1 MLFDENIVGVKRDVF
16 ISAVQKELPKAE
28 DRPDGELL
36 STGFA
41 KPIYLLPLFQ
51 KKIAYGANHWP
62 FSYDDTSMKIDYSKG
77 ICPVTEDIEENKMF
91 INDYVRPPA
100 NIDDMK
106 DVVNAFVKVY
116 ENKKDLYIDLHGNI
130 FPTSTKFSER
140 VILIHTADN
149 INFDLK
155 NINSTDYGKKIFT
168 MINYIIND
176 IFLSKIISEIDI
188 NYNKNIIIYP
198 QVSKQ
203 KIIFGY
209 PEKIDVKFDKLMLF
223 YKKILPAKG
232 WNTYKSVNLKFK
244 NQIICDKKA

>member
-1 MLFDENIVGVKRDVF
+1 MIKILKNFIYILTTLFIVVIVIFSFKNNSSP
-16 ISAVQKELPKAE
+16 IKEIVVNL
-28 DRPDGELL
+28 
-36 STGFA
+36 
-41 KPIYLLPLFQ
+41 
-51 KKIAYGANHWP
+51 
-62 FSYDDTSMKIDYSKG
+62 
-77 ICPVTEDIEENKMF
+77 ENKFLDRYQIESLITEKMDKDS
-91 INDYVRPPA
+91 IIKNA
-100 NIDDMK
+100 NIIEK
-106 DVVNAFVKVY
+106 NILANPFVKEIKLYQDLSNKLIVDLVQY
-116 ENKKDLYIDLHGNI
+116 QPIARLVSENKKDFYIDLHGNI

-140 VILIHTADN
+140 VLLIHTADN

-209 PEKIDVKFDKLMLF
+209 PEQIDVKFDKLMLF

-232 WNTYKSVNLKFK
+232 WNTYKTVNLKFK
-244 NQIICDKKA
+244 NQIICDKKV

>member
-1 MLFDENIVGVKRDVF
+1 MIKILKNFIYILTTLFIVVIVIFSFKNNLNP
-16 ISAVQKELPKAE
+16 IKEIVVN
-28 DRPDGELL
+28 
-36 STGFA
+36 S
-41 KPIYLLPLFQ
+41 
-51 KKIAYGANHWP
+51 
-62 FSYDDTSMKIDYSKG
+62 
-77 ICPVTEDIEENKMF
+77 ENKFLNRYQIESLITEKMDKDS
-91 INDYVRPPA
+91 IIRNVNIIEKNILA
-100 NIDDMK
+100 NP
-106 DVVNAFVKVY
+106 FVKEIKLYQDLSNKLIVDLVQY
-116 ENKKDLYIDLHGNI
+116 QPIARLVSENKKDFYIDLHGNI

-140 VILIHTADN
+140 VLLIHTADN

-209 PEKIDVKFDKLMLF
+209 PEQIDVKFDKLMLF

-232 WNTYKSVNLKFK
+232 WNTYKTVNLKFK
-244 NQIICDKKA
+244 NQIICDKKV

>member
-1 MLFDENIVGVKRDVF
+1 MIKILKNFIYILTTFFIVVIVIFSFKNNSSP
-16 ISAVQKELPKAE
+16 IKEIVVNL
-28 DRPDGELL
+28 
-36 STGFA
+36 
-41 KPIYLLPLFQ
+41 
-51 KKIAYGANHWP
+51 
-62 FSYDDTSMKIDYSKG
+62 
-77 ICPVTEDIEENKMF
+77 ENKFLDRYQIESLITEKMDKDS
-91 INDYVRPPA
+91 IIKNA
-100 NIDDMK
+100 NIIEK
-106 DVVNAFVKVY
+106 NILANPFVKEIKLYQDLSNKLIVDLVQY
-116 ENKKDLYIDLHGNI
+116 QPIARLVSENKKDFYIDLHGNI

-140 VILIHTADN
+140 VLLIHTADN

-209 PEKIDVKFDKLMLF
+209 PEQIDVKFDKLMLF

-232 WNTYKSVNLKFK
+232 WNTYKTVNLKFE
-244 NQIICDKKA
+244 NQIICDKKV

>member
-1 MLFDENIVGVKRDVF
+1 MIKILKNFIYILITIFIVVIVIFSFKKNSSP
-16 ISAVQKELPKAE
+16 IKEIVIN
-28 DRPDGELL
+28 
-36 STGFA
+36 S
-41 KPIYLLPLFQ
+41 
-51 KKIAYGANHWP
+51 
-62 FSYDDTSMKIDYSKG
+62 
-77 ICPVTEDIEENKMF
+77 ENKFLDRFQIESLITEKMDKDS
-91 INDYVRPPA
+91 IIKNVNIIEKNILA
-100 NIDDMK
+100 NP
-106 DVVNAFVKVY
+106 FVKEIKLYQDLSNKLIVDLVQYQPIARLVY

>member
-1 MLFDENIVGVKRDVF
+1 MIKILKNFIYILITLFIVVIVIFSFKKNSSP
-16 ISAVQKELPKAE
+16 IKEIVIN
-28 DRPDGELL
+28 
-36 STGFA
+36 S
-41 KPIYLLPLFQ
+41 
-51 KKIAYGANHWP
+51 
-62 FSYDDTSMKIDYSKG
+62 
-77 ICPVTEDIEENKMF
+77 ENKFLDRFQIESLITEKMDKDS
-91 INDYVRPPA
+91 IIKNVNIIEKNILA
-100 NIDDMK
+100 NP
-106 DVVNAFVKVY
+106 FVKEIKLYQDLSNKLIVDLVQYQPIARLVY

-149 INFDLK
+149 INLDLK

>member
-1 MLFDENIVGVKRDVF
+1 MIKILKNFIYILTTLFIVVIVIFSFKNNSNP
-16 ISAVQKELPKAE
+16 IKEIVVN
-28 DRPDGELL
+28 
-36 STGFA
+36 S
-41 KPIYLLPLFQ
+41 
-51 KKIAYGANHWP
+51 
-62 FSYDDTSMKIDYSKG
+62 
-77 ICPVTEDIEENKMF
+77 ENKFLDRFQIESLITEKMDKDS
-91 INDYVRPPA
+91 IIKNA
-100 NIDDMK
+100 NIIEK
-106 DVVNAFVKVY
+106 NILANPFVKEIKLYQDLSNKLIVDLVQY
-116 ENKKDLYIDLHGNI
+116 QPIARLVSENKKDFYIDLHGNI

-140 VILIHTADN
+140 VLLIHTADN

-209 PEKIDVKFDKLMLF
+209 PEQIDVKFDKLMLF

-232 WNTYKSVNLKFK
+232 WNTYKTVNLKFK
-244 NQIICDKKA
+244 NQIICDKKV

>member
-1 MLFDENIVGVKRDVF
+1 MIKILKNFIYILTTLFIVVIVIFSFKNNPHP
-16 ISAVQKELPKAE
+16 IKEIVVN
-28 DRPDGELL
+28 
-36 STGFA
+36 S
-41 KPIYLLPLFQ
+41 
-51 KKIAYGANHWP
+51 
-62 FSYDDTSMKIDYSKG
+62 
-77 ICPVTEDIEENKMF
+77 ENKFLDRYQIESLITEKMDKDS
-91 INDYVRPPA
+91 IIKNA
-100 NIDDMK
+100 NIIEK
-106 DVVNAFVKVY
+106 NILANPFVKEIKLYQDLSNKLIVDLVQY
-116 ENKKDLYIDLHGNI
+116 QPIARLVSENKKDFYIDLHGNI

-140 VILIHTADN
+140 VLLIHTADN

-209 PEKIDVKFDKLMLF
+209 PEQIDVKFDKLMLF

-232 WNTYKSVNLKFK
+232 WNTYKTVNLKFE
-244 NQIICDKKA
+244 NQIICDKKV

>member
-1 MLFDENIVGVKRDVF
+1 MIKILKNFIYILTTLFIVVIIIFSFKNNSSP
-16 ISAVQKELPKAE
+16 IKEIVVN
-28 DRPDGELL
+28 
-36 STGFA
+36 S
-41 KPIYLLPLFQ
+41 
-51 KKIAYGANHWP
+51 
-62 FSYDDTSMKIDYSKG
+62 
-77 ICPVTEDIEENKMF
+77 ENKFLDRYQIESLITEKMDRDS
-91 INDYVRPPA
+91 IIKNADIIEKNILA
-100 NIDDMK
+100 NP
-106 DVVNAFVKVY
+106 FVKEIKLYQDLSNKLIVDLVQY
-116 ENKKDLYIDLHGNI
+116 QPIARLVSENKKDFYIDLHGNI

-140 VILIHTADN
+140 VLLIHTADN

-155 NINSTDYGKKIFT
+155 NINSTDYGKKIFV

-209 PEKIDVKFDKLMLF
+209 PEQIDVKFDKLMLF

-232 WNTYKSVNLKFK
+232 WNTYKTVNLKFK
-244 NQIICDKKA
+244 NQIICDKKV

>member
-1 MLFDENIVGVKRDVF
+1 MIKILKNFIYILTTLFIVVIVIFSFKNNSSP
-16 ISAVQKELPKAE
+16 IKEIVVN
-28 DRPDGELL
+28 
-36 STGFA
+36 S
-41 KPIYLLPLFQ
+41 
-51 KKIAYGANHWP
+51 
-62 FSYDDTSMKIDYSKG
+62 
-77 ICPVTEDIEENKMF
+77 ENKFLDRYQIESLITEKMNKDS
-91 INDYVRPPA
+91 IIKNA
-100 NIDDMK
+100 NIIEK
-106 DVVNAFVKVY
+106 NILANPFVKEIKLYQDLSNKLIVDLVQY
-116 ENKKDLYIDLHGNI
+116 QPIARLVSENKKDFYIDLHGNI

-140 VILIHTADN
+140 VLLIHTADN

-188 NYNKNIIIYP
+188 NNNKNIIIYP

-209 PEKIDVKFDKLMLF
+209 PEQIDVKFDKLMLF

-232 WNTYKSVNLKFK
+232 WNTYKTVNLKFK
-244 NQIICDKKA
+244 NQIICDKKV

>member
-1 MLFDENIVGVKRDVF
+1 MIKILKNFIYILITLFIVVIVIFSFKKNSSP
-16 ISAVQKELPKAE
+16 IKEIVIN
-28 DRPDGELL
+28 
-36 STGFA
+36 S
-41 KPIYLLPLFQ
+41 
-51 KKIAYGANHWP
+51 
-62 FSYDDTSMKIDYSKG
+62 
-77 ICPVTEDIEENKMF
+77 ENKFLDRFQIESLITEKMDKDS
-91 INDYVRPPA
+91 IIKNVNIIEKNILA
-100 NIDDMK
+100 NP
-106 DVVNAFVKVY
+106 FVKEIKLYQDLSNKLIVDLVQYQPIARLVY

>member
-1 MLFDENIVGVKRDVF
+1 MIKILKNFIYILTTLFIVVIVIFSFKNNSNP
-16 ISAVQKELPKAE
+16 IKEIVVN
-28 DRPDGELL
+28 
-36 STGFA
+36 S
-41 KPIYLLPLFQ
+41 
-51 KKIAYGANHWP
+51 
-62 FSYDDTSMKIDYSKG
+62 
-77 ICPVTEDIEENKMF
+77 ENKFLDRYQIESLITEKMDKDS
-91 INDYVRPPA
+91 IIKNVNIIEKNILA
-100 NIDDMK
+100 NP
-106 DVVNAFVKVY
+106 FVKEIKLYQDLSNKLIVDLVQY
-116 ENKKDLYIDLHGNI
+116 QPIARLVSENKKDFYIDLHGNI

-140 VILIHTADN
+140 VLLIHTADN

-176 IFLSKIISEIDI
+176 IFLSKIISEIDV

-209 PEKIDVKFDKLMLF
+209 PEQIDVKFDKLMLF

-232 WNTYKSVNLKFK
+232 WNTYKTVNLKFK
-244 NQIICDKKA
+244 NQIICDKKV